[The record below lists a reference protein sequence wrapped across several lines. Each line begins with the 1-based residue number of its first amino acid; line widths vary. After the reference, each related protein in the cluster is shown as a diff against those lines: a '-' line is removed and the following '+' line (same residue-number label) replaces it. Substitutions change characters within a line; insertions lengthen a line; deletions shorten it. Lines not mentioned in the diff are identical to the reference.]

1 MSPVRHTI
9 SAPALSFSLEE
20 EMETIRAQLGSA
32 SERVARTLVK
42 DGPLRV
48 TLVGLNADGM
58 LKPHKADGPI
68 TVHVIEGEIEFE
80 AEGKTWAL
88 PKGALLALDGG
99 ITHSVSTKEG
109 GIFLLTVVAVPR
121 GTGSADVG
129 TNQAGG

>member
-9 SAPALSFSLEE
+9 SAPALSFSLEQ
-20 EMETIRAQLGSA
+20 EMEIIRAQLGSA
-32 SERVARTLVK
+32 SARVGRTLVK

-48 TLVGLNADGM
+48 TLVGLNADGT

-68 TVHVIEGEIEFE
+68 TVQVIDGEIEFE

-99 ITHSVSTKEG
+99 ITHSVSTKLG
-109 GIFLLTVVAVPR
+109 GIFLLTVVAVMP
-121 GTGSADVG
+121 GTGSAPDPD
-129 TNQAGG
+129 